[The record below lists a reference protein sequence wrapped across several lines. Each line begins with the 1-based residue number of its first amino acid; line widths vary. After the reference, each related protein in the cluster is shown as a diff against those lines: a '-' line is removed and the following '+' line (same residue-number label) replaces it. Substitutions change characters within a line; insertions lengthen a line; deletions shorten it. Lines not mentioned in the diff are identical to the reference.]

1 MVKHS
6 DNYQKINLH
15 KTTLTKNNINYIKTI
30 LKIIVLLFLF
40 TTTNTTLYGQKKCEL
55 KSLPD
60 LFKSESTIISDLKKK
75 HFFFVLPYLG
85 FQPATGF
92 SYGAISQY
100 IFKGNNKNERF
111 SEIYAIVKYSQKKQL
126 LIDVVNNV
134 YLKNNSI
141 LLNGDYRYYIFTQ
154 SNYGL
159 GSDIIPVGNNGDNFD
174 LKQIEQPMN
183 YNYLRLHQI
192 VSFKIK
198 PNLYLGGG
206 IHFDGYSKIND
217 KNLDLNNGI
226 TTYHFNYSINNNYD
240 THQYS
245 VLGASLNT
253 VYDSRNNPINA
264 NNGTYINFN
273 FRVNP
278 SINKIQMQSA
288 VLLTEFRHFISLS
301 KSSQQH
307 VLAFWLYGQYVTNG
321 ILPYLNL
328 PAIGWDQRS
337 RLGKGYTQG
346 LFRGNNLMYF
356 ETEYR
361 FPILCSELISGTVF
375 SSIVTVSDQGRL
387 PLFHTVEPAFGV
399 GLRVLL
405 DKATK
410 ANIILNFAKGHKSDG
425 YYLNTDESF

>member
-1 MVKHS
+1 M
-6 DNYQKINLH
+6 
-15 KTTLTKNNINYIKTI
+15 NNIKFS
-30 LKIIVLLFLF
+30 LKIIVVVLLF
-40 TTTNTTLYGQKKCEL
+40 TSISTSLYGQQKCEL

-60 LFKSESTIISDLKKK
+60 LFKSKNTSKSDLKKK

-100 IFKGNNKNERF
+100 IFKGNKKNERF
-111 SEIYAIVKYSQKKQL
+111 SEIYAIAKYSQKKQL
-126 LIDVVNNV
+126 LVDFVNNL
-134 YLKNNSI
+134 YLKDNSI

-159 GSDIIPVGNNGDNFD
+159 GSDIIPVGDGSQNFD
-174 LKQIEQPMN
+174 LSQIEQPMD
-183 YNYLRLHQI
+183 YNYLRLHQL
-192 VSFKIK
+192 VSFRIK
-198 PNLYLGGG
+198 PNLYIGGG
-206 IHFDGYSKIND
+206 IHYDGYSKIKD
-217 KNLDLNNGI
+217 KNLDLANGI
-226 TTYHFNYSINNNYD
+226 TTYHYTYSINNNFD

-245 VLGASLNT
+245 VLGISLNS
-253 VYDSRNNPINA
+253 VFDSRNNPINA
-264 NNGTYINFN
+264 SKGTYVNLN

-278 SINKIQMQSA
+278 AINNLQSQSA

-301 KSSQQH
+301 KTSQQH
-307 VLAFWLYGQYVTNG
+307 VLAFWFYGQFVTDG
-321 ILPYLNL
+321 TLPYLNL

-346 LFRGNNLMYF
+346 LFRGNNLAYF

-361 FPILCSELISGTVF
+361 FPILCNELISGTVF
-375 SSIVTVSDQGRL
+375 SSLVSVSDKERL
-387 PLFHTVEPAFGV
+387 PLLHSIEPAVGI
-399 GLRVLL
+399 GLRILL

-410 ANIILNFAKGHKSDG
+410 SNIIFNYALGHKSHG

>member
-1 MVKHS
+1 M
-6 DNYQKINLH
+6 NYLQSIFKILVA
-15 KTTLTKNNINYIKTI
+15 L
-30 LKIIVLLFLF
+30 LVVSVL
-40 TTTNTTLYGQKKCEL
+40 NTSLYGQEKCEL

-60 LFKSESTIISDLKKK
+60 LFKSKKKLKTEVPKK

-100 IFKGNNKNERF
+100 IFKGNKKNEQF
-111 SEIYAIVKYSQKKQL
+111 SEIYTIAKYSQKKQL
-126 LIDVVNNV
+126 LIDIVSNV

-141 LLNGDYRYYIFTQ
+141 MLNGDYRYYIFTQ

-159 GSDIIPVGNNGDNFD
+159 GSDIIPIGEGSQNFD

-206 IHFDGYSKIND
+206 LHVDSYSNIKDKYLDVAND
-217 KNLDLNNGI
+217 IL
-226 TTYHFNYSINNNYD
+226 TYHFSYSMENHFD
-240 THQYS
+240 THKYT
-245 VLGASLNT
+245 VLGVSLNSVFDT
-253 VYDSRNNPINA
+253 RNNPINA
-264 NNGTYINFN
+264 NKGTYVNFN
-273 FRVNP
+273 FRFNP
-278 SINKIQMQSA
+278 SLHNVQTKSA
-288 VLLTEFRHFISLS
+288 VLLTEFRHFVPLS
-301 KSSQQH
+301 KTSQQH
-307 VLAFWLYGQYVTNG
+307 VLAFWAYGQFVTNG
-321 ILPYLNL
+321 TLPYLNL

-346 LFRGNNLMYF
+346 LFRGNKLAYF

-361 FPILCSELISGTVF
+361 FPILCNELISGTVF
-375 SSIVTVSDQGRL
+375 ANAVSVSDKGKL
-387 PLFHTVEPAFGV
+387 PIFHTIEPAVGV
-399 GLRVLL
+399 GLRILL

-410 ANIILNFAKGHKSDG
+410 SNIILNYAKGHKSDG
-425 YYLNTDESF
+425 FYLNTDESF